1 MMRTSGISSCGDDPD
16 SGISAISPAND
27 SVSMDGLAGFTSPK
41 IPLSFDARRVFLVG
55 VAQLVRAPDCG
66 SGGRRFDSGRSP
78 LFLLPRHSRWLAN
91 FCDTTLGIGGA
102 SAPPKKAR
110 FTVLTPLR
118 TLFIVQFWRRAAALL
133 RFAALCSRGRCVL
146 RVFDL
151 FRGEPKLFEN

>member
-102 SAPPKKAR
+102 SAPPEESPVHSVDTPQNPVYRSVLAASCGFTAAR
-110 FTVLTPLR
+110 CVLLAR
-118 TLFIVQFWRRAAALL
+118 
-133 RFAALCSRGRCVL
+133 ALCSPS
-146 RVFDL
+146 
-151 FRGEPKLFEN
+151 FRPLSRRAQAV